1 MGKSKSLDTE
11 DPPGDGG
18 CLMTLEEN
26 CQTCTETDKARD
38 LELNKEMFDVSSPVE
53 EEDEGDRK
61 PLLAEPLT
69 PRSKRKFDSVRNLL
83 EKARA
88 KLVRGRRPSSS
99 EEPQGKLAESD
110 SPVHR
115 TKYVVIQ
122 IQTKGN
128 IHLFSIRKSLD

>member
-18 CLMTLEEN
+18 CLMKECTRALEQN
-26 CQTCTETDKARD
+26 CNSCTETDKARD
-38 LELNKEMFDVSSPVE
+38 LELNKEMFDVQSPVE
-53 EEDEGDRK
+53 EDCDSR
-61 PLLAEPLT
+61 PLLPGPLT
-69 PRSKRKFDSVRNLL
+69 PRTKRKFDSVRNLL

-99 EEPQGKLAESD
+99 SDEPPQVKLSEPE

-115 TKYVVIQ
+115 TK
-122 IQTKGN
+122 
-128 IHLFSIRKSLD
+128 

>member
-1 MGKSKSLDTE
+1 MTDCSR
-11 DPPGDGG
+11 
-18 CLMTLEEN
+18 TLEET

-38 LELNKEMFDVSSPVE
+38 LELNKVWERQVERWRLESDEETLQEMFDVSSPVE
-53 EEDEGDRK
+53 EEEEEGDRK

-88 KLVRGRRPSSS
+88 KLARGRRPSSS
-99 EEPQGKLAESD
+99 EDPQSKLAEPD

-115 TKYVVIQ
+115 TK
-122 IQTKGN
+122 
-128 IHLFSIRKSLD
+128 